1 VRAAAACGLCVG
13 GVGSRSKENGM
24 VVTGKLG
31 WAVSELGRDVSIREF
46 PAQISRDTRTRRGY
60 VSLPYPGRIRIGY
73 VSDTGYARNL
83 PCPCF

>member
-1 VRAAAACGLCVG
+1 MRTLRVG
-13 GVGSRSKENGM
+13 GGREQVKREWDG
-24 VVTGKLG
+24 GKLG

-60 VSLPYPGRIRIGY
+60 VSWPYPGRIRVGY

-83 PCPCF
+83 LCPCF